1 MNEAFLRSYR
11 KILTAV
17 LILLLIPLTVACFYD
32 RPLGDELIQSLDAA
46 RAWRESGSLLQTFQK
61 AFQMMARDYQT
72 RSGIFFSMLLFAMP
86 LSVFGGNW
94 LVGVNALLTILLML
108 YGFWRVAGCLQSLCR
123 GVSQE
128 AVRCAGLLLGLMAL
142 LLLPDYHESIYWFG
156 GAINYT
162 VMSALA
168 MLLFSAVFR
177 AALDGKAPVW
187 RLCLWCVGFF
197 CLGGTNWMTPASSIV
212 LYGAMAVWI
221 LITRRPKRLLL
232 PYLFLLLGFATA
244 ALAPG
249 NAARQETMNANV
261 SFISAFLSS
270 FQHSVLYFFS
280 DARYWLFLLFL
291 LPVFR
296 EIYTRTHFS
305 FRAPLLVFAASV
317 CIMAAAM
324 FPVLY
329 QCSYWAPRH
338 TDLCFL
344 LLCVLLPVNTF
355 WLLGWFLRRAG
366 YEPKAPQD
374 SSPKSS
380 RAAFGMGAALL
391 FLIGA
396 LSLPNMTFSPL
407 RFDCTLQP
415 VKVAARLLDGSMSRY
430 SQAYDALVAE
440 IKAHP
445 GEEIHS
451 ASQPQDDIL
460 NANWLYTGDPQD
472 WRNQG
477 LCLYY
482 GDGCTLVYDP

>member
-1 MNEAFLRSYR
+1 MNEAFLRNYR
-11 KILTAV
+11 KILTAL

-177 AALDGKAPVW
+177 AVLDGKAPVW

-197 CLGGTNWMTPASSIV
+197 CLGGTNWMTP
-212 LYGAMAVWI
+212 
-221 LITRRPKRLLL
+221 
-232 PYLFLLLGFATA
+232 
-244 ALAPG
+244 
-249 NAARQETMNANV
+249 
-261 SFISAFLSS
+261 
-270 FQHSVLYFFS
+270 
-280 DARYWLFLLFL
+280 
-291 LPVFR
+291 
-296 EIYTRTHFS
+296 
-305 FRAPLLVFAASV
+305 ASV

-344 LLCVLLPVNTF
+344 LLCVLLPVNGF
-355 WLLGWFLRRAG
+355 WLLGWLLRRAG
-366 YEPKAPQD
+366 YEPKAPD

-445 GEEIHS
+445 GKEIHS

>member
-1 MNEAFLRSYR
+1 MNEAFLRNYR
-11 KILTAV
+11 KILTAL

-108 YGFWRVAGCLQSLCR
+108 YGFWQVAGCLQSLCR
-123 GVSQE
+123 GISQE
-128 AVRCAGLLLGLMAL
+128 AVRCAG
-142 LLLPDYHESIYWFG
+142 
-156 GAINYT
+156 
-162 VMSALA
+162 
-168 MLLFSAVFR
+168 
-177 AALDGKAPVW
+177 
-187 RLCLWCVGFF
+187 
-197 CLGGTNWMTPASSIV
+197 
-212 LYGAMAVWI
+212 
-221 LITRRPKRLLL
+221 LLL

-261 SFISAFLSS
+261 GFISAFLSS

-296 EIYTRTHFS
+296 EIYTRTRFS

-317 CIMAAAM
+317 CVMAAAM

-366 YEPKAPQD
+366 YEPKAPD

>member
-1 MNEAFLRSYR
+1 
-11 KILTAV
+11 
-17 LILLLIPLTVACFYD
+17 
-32 RPLGDELIQSLDAA
+32 
-46 RAWRESGSLLQTFQK
+46 
-61 AFQMMARDYQT
+61 
-72 RSGIFFSMLLFAMP
+72 
-86 LSVFGGNW
+86 
-94 LVGVNALLTILLML
+94 
-108 YGFWRVAGCLQSLCR
+108 
-123 GVSQE
+123 
-128 AVRCAGLLLGLMAL
+128 
-142 LLLPDYHESIYWFG
+142 
-156 GAINYT
+156 
-162 VMSALA
+162 

-261 SFISAFLSS
+261 GFISAFLSS

-317 CIMAAAM
+317 CVMAAAM

-366 YEPKAPQD
+366 YEPKAPD

>member
-17 LILLLIPLTVACFYD
+17 LILLLLPLTVACFYD
-32 RPLGDELIQSLDAA
+32 RPLGDELIQSLDAV

-123 GVSQE
+123 GISQE

-280 DARYWLFLLFL
+280 DARYWLFLLFPAAGLSGNLHPHTLFLPCAAAGVRRVRLRHGGGHVPSAVPVQL
-291 LPVFR
+291 LGSPAHRPVFSSAVR
-296 EIYTRTHFS
+296 SSAGQYFLAAGLVP
-305 FRAPLLVFAASV
+305 AP
-317 CIMAAAM
+317 
-324 FPVLY
+324 
-329 QCSYWAPRH
+329 
-338 TDLCFL
+338 
-344 LLCVLLPVNTF
+344 
-355 WLLGWFLRRAG
+355 G
-366 YEPKAPQD
+366 
-374 SSPKSS
+374 
-380 RAAFGMGAALL
+380 
-391 FLIGA
+391 
-396 LSLPNMTFSPL
+396 
-407 RFDCTLQP
+407 
-415 VKVAARLLDGSMSRY
+415 
-430 SQAYDALVAE
+430 
-440 IKAHP
+440 
-445 GEEIHS
+445 
-451 ASQPQDDIL
+451 
-460 NANWLYTGDPQD
+460 
-472 WRNQG
+472 G
-477 LCLYY
+477 L
-482 GDGCTLVYDP
+482 